1 MSCYQVDDEHIHV
14 LIHAALTY
22 ARTGTVGRFYLPT
35 DQPEGA
41 PGVIPWLDGTTRLVL
56 TEATADRVGQT
67 LRDANTACING
78 KYAEDEAYVYAYR
91 RPRFT
96 TWTPLE
102 ILHAI
107 NGYRYQSD
115 ESPDW
120 PTSPAAAF
128 CQMLEASMIRSLPGY
143 DAGPWTIDAS
153 SIPAAIVR

>member
-56 TEATADRVGQT
+56 TEATAYRVGQT

-78 KYAEDEAYVYAYR
+78 KYAEDEAYIYAYR
-91 RPRFT
+91 QPTYRG
-96 TWTPLE
+96 WSPLE

-115 ESPDW
+115 EAPGWAD
-120 PTSPAAAF
+120 SPAAAF
-128 CQMLEASMIRSLPGY
+128 CNALEAGMIRSLPGY
-143 DAGPWTIDAS
+143 DAGPWTIDSTSVPIA
-153 SIPAAIVR
+153 PGH